1 MLALAIISTVILGIL
16 IVLIFREFTDE
27 DSIELIL
34 GSGLIII
41 SFIFIIMTIW
51 ILYAR

>member
-1 MLALAIISTVILGIL
+1 MLALAIISTVILGIF
-16 IVLIFREFTDE
+16 IVLIFYEFTNE
-27 DSIELIL
+27 DSIELII
-34 GSGLIII
+34 GSAFAIL